1 MASVSFG
8 TFSKRKNSTKQPA
21 PLSDQRTVTL
31 KEDCSQDHPVFICSG
46 NNFNYNYCMWDSKYY
61 FIEEIV
67 SLANNE
73 IEIRC
78 VMDPLATYK
87 TEIVASTQFVSYSS
101 QAGDAWLADDRI
113 PLKASTAVSASSGLT
128 GVLSNIGCYILTVT
142 GVDSVTSYMYTSES
156 VLAGLFSDLAT
167 WRDNL
172 KQTTQQIA
180 QNYAAA
186 QSNGSTSG
194 TGSQTQGS
202 DDNSDCFNSLNDT
215 LSNLG
220 NGIAQTITNAANA
233 ITATIKSLADVIN
246 MTAKTIS
253 DASVQTGFV
262 GNAYEN
268 AMQCVRSCI
277 WVPFDSALSPGGS
290 SSGPMQLGTYPI
302 PSSNAGAPISAKPV
316 TGSFTVSIPWQHSD
330 WRRKTCEDVYL
341 YLPLVGMVQL
351 SGDSL
356 ISETS
361 LTIDWSVTYTDGCIC
376 YKVKAGNQVIGAY
389 SGNGAVN
396 YPVGIAQQA
405 SAGAIAGTAVAG
417 AQKVAASAVQGAA
430 AGGGIGAVIGGL
442 ATAVGTG
449 YQVANAYNSTH
460 ISTVGNVGGGAGLGL
475 GRDAVCYTVNHDT
488 IIAPVDMKDT
498 MGLPTMKPIALS
510 TLTGFCQCAN
520 AHVDAPATAGELDA
534 IDFYLNSGF
543 YIE

>member
-1 MASVSFG
+1 MATVSFG
-8 TFSKRKNSTKQPA
+8 SFSKRKNSTKQPA
-21 PLSDQRTVTL
+21 TLSDQRTVTL
-31 KEDCSQDHPVFICSG
+31 KENCSQDRPVFICSG

-61 FIEEIV
+61 FIEETV

-87 TEIVASTQFVSYSS
+87 TEILASTQYVSYSS
-101 QAGDAWLADDRI
+101 QSGDAWLADDRI
-113 PLKASTAVSASSGLT
+113 PLKTSTAVSASSGLT

-142 GVDSVTSYMYTSES
+142 GVDSVTSYMYTSEGT
-156 VLAGLFSDLAT
+156 LAGLFSDLAT
-167 WRDNL
+167 WRDQVQ
-172 KQTTQQIA
+172 QTTQQIA
-180 QNYAAA
+180 QSYQGN
-186 QSNGSTSG
+186 SSSTSSDA
-194 TGSQTQGS
+194 GSAAS
-202 DDNSDCFNSLNDT
+202 DDNEGIGVSI
-215 LSNLG
+215 SNT
-220 NGIAQTITNAANA
+220 IANFGNA
-233 ITATIKSLADVIN
+233 IASTIISGCKALADSL
-246 MTAKTIS
+246 KTIS
-253 DASVQTGFV
+253 DSIVQTGFV

-277 WVPFDSALSPGGS
+277 WVPFDYALAPSGSTPGT
-290 SSGPMQLGTYPI
+290 MQLGTYPI
-302 PSSNAGAPISAKPV
+302 PAGYAGAPISAKPATV
-316 TGSFTVSIPWQHSD
+316 SFSVSIPWQHSD

-430 AGGGIGAVIGGL
+430 VGGGIGAIIGGI
-442 ATAVGTG
+442 ATAVGAG
-449 YQVANAYNSTH
+449 YQVANAYNTAH

-488 IIAPVDMKDT
+488 IITPADMKDT